1 MAEAAEQ
8 GSEATRA
15 MVARIGR
22 ASRLGERSRGF
33 LDAGSVSCA
42 IQLRAMADS
51 MAALLGSEA
60 ATGEG
65 G

>member
-1 MAEAAEQ
+1 
-8 GSEATRA
+8 

-42 IQLRAMADS
+42 IQMRAMADS
-51 MAALLGSEA
+51 MTVLLSPEAVSEA
-60 ATGEG
+60 G